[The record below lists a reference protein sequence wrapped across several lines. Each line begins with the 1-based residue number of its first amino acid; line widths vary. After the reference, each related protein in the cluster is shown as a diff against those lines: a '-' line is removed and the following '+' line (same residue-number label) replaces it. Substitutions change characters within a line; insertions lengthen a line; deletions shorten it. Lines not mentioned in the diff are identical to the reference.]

1 MATYLYKAV
10 TGEGEEREGEL
21 DAASPQ
27 AVVRQ
32 LQQSGLIP
40 LAVDPVSRAGAL
52 RSLVGRRQGGL
63 QVQQFSRELAEL
75 MHAGIALDRAL
86 QIMLKAT
93 EDEAQQALLKRIQD
107 SVQRGQPLSA
117 ALQQQD
123 GLFSPFYLSMIQ
135 AAESAG
141 NLTEGLSDAAAY
153 LERSRELREKLLSA
167 LIYPVILFVVALLSL
182 TIILVYVIPQFEQ
195 LFADMGEALPF
206 ATRVVIG
213 TADAVR
219 TGGPWALLLG
229 VLGYLLFKRQLR
241 QAEFRL
247 GWHTQLLRW
256 PLLGGLLQRIET
268 ARFSRSL
275 GTLLR
280 GGVTLVSALQLAR
293 GTLSNAAFSTAIEEV
308 TEQVREG
315 RRLGDQ
321 LQQVRLF
328 PVLAIQMIQVGEETG
343 QLDNTLLKVADRYDR
358 EVSLSIQRMLTL
370 LEPILIVGLGI
381 LIAGIIMSIL
391 VAIMSINQ
399 LPL

>member
-1 MATYLYKAV
+1 M
-10 TGEGEEREGEL
+10 
-21 DAASPQ
+21 
-27 AVVRQ
+27 
-32 LQQSGLIP
+32 
-40 LAVDPVSRAGAL
+40 
-52 RSLVGRRQGGL
+52 
-63 QVQQFSRELAEL
+63 
-75 MHAGIALDRAL
+75 
-86 QIMLKAT
+86 
-93 EDEAQQALLKRIQD
+93 
-107 SVQRGQPLSA
+107 
-117 ALQQQD
+117 
-123 GLFSPFYLSMIQ
+123 
-135 AAESAG
+135 
-141 NLTEGLSDAAAY
+141 
-153 LERSRELREKLLSA
+153 
-167 LIYPVILFVVALLSL
+167 
-182 TIILVYVIPQFEQ
+182 
-195 LFADMGEALPF
+195 
-206 ATRVVIG
+206 
-213 TADAVR
+213 
-219 TGGPWALLLG
+219 
-229 VLGYLLFKRQLR
+229 
-241 QAEFRL
+241 
-247 GWHTQLLRW
+247 
-256 PLLGGLLQRIET
+256 LGGLLQRIET